1 MSQKHGS
8 KSFNLKSGNGFL
20 YMTLNSQITREK
32 IDKLDFI
39 KIIKF
44 CAAKQ
49 SIRKVTRQLAEQKEI
64 FSNCVSD
71 EGLIS
76 KYTKYSYNSTIK
88 KKTNNPIK
96 NRQN

>member
-1 MSQKHGS
+1 MGVKL
-8 KSFNLKSGNGFL
+8 FNLKSGNGFL
-20 YMTLNSQITREK
+20 DMTPNSQSIREK

-44 CAAKQ
+44 CAAIQ
-49 SIRKVTRQLAEQKEI
+49 SIRKVKRQLAEWEEI

-76 KYTKYSYNSTIK
+76 KYTKYFYN
-88 KKTNNPIK
+88 
-96 NRQN
+96 